1 MAGKRVEIWVATR
14 AGTDPWSAFTSRTA
28 RIADASGDAYYYLRS
43 ASATWVSARAYF
55 PGDETTAAVWSPAR
69 LGRYR

>member
-14 AGTDPWSAFTSRTA
+14 VGTDPWSAFTNRTA
-28 RIADASGDAYYYLRS
+28 RIADASGDAYFHLRS
-43 ASATWVSARAYF
+43 ATATWVSARAYF
-55 PGDETTAAVWSPAR
+55 PGDETTAVVWSPAR